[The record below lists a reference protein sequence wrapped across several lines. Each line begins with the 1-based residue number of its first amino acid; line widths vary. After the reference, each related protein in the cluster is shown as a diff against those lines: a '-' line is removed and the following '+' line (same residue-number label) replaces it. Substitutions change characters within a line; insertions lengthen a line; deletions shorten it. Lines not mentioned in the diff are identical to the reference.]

1 MLKRQRHEIFG
12 FIYLEL
18 KMSVSPCWMT
28 HARSGTTA
36 QSVVKR
42 YQKNPKLPNTAQNR
56 TPHSFACINISFAGL
71 SSSFCFKSS
80 CCIHPITP
88 IIQYKTASAARHWTN
103 SSPPNTSDDLCLF
116 FFLYNSSI
124 MKCQLELQHQP
135 TVEEVSYCNPL
146 SLYPTSLS
154 SGQPCVGGS
163 KSLPPPS
170 SPRLGIL

>member
-1 MLKRQRHEIFG
+1 MRAVGPQRSQWLKG
-12 FIYLEL
+12 
-18 KMSVSPCWMT
+18 ST
-28 HARSGTTA
+28 
-36 QSVVKR
+36 
-42 YQKNPKLPNTAQNR
+42 NPKLPNTAQNR

-163 KSLPPPS
+163 KSLPPPT